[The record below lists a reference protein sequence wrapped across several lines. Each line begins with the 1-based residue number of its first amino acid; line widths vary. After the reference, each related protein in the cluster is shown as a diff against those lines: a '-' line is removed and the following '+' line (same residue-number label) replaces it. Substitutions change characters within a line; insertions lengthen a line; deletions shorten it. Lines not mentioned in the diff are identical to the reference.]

1 MQQTLISAKQGQN
14 MQTKSDNLPKNFC
27 YLSMQGYST
36 HSHGRSRPCC
46 FSRVGTNEYMPDVKI
61 DNIYEWQHHNNN
73 NSKDIKEFIN
83 DSTISDIRAGLL
95 RNEKPAG
102 CSGCFELE
110 DQGIRSFRQTW
121 NEIYEDHIDT
131 TLKHVDENG
140 VLDPQ
145 AITYLDISLGNI
157 CNLKCRSCNPWA
169 SHRWIEEGPTV
180 PHTDWDKT
188 AYHIAKVSSVN
199 PWFIKAFEE
208 GFFDEVLPNIKVI
221 NFIGGEPLVVE
232 EHYAWLE
239 HIIEQGWSKNI
250 ELHYNTNAT
259 TIPDRLLKIWDQF
272 KGIVLSLSIDAIGDL
287 AYYVRFPTKWR
298 VIERNMTK
306 LAEFSKTRTGVK
318 VHTHV
323 TLSLLNLHDLPNI
336 LQWCQDQYTSWNYE
350 WDWGVHGY
358 QNCLP
363 HFNIVDHPQH
373 LHICNLPDERKVLM
387 NTMLEEQHSKFKNA
401 DLRDWEQWAVDNII
415 NLKNVLNQPQNETH
429 WQHFIDNTNASD
441 KFRKIDIHDYIPW
454 IKDYF

>member
-1 MQQTLISAKQGQN
+1 M
-14 MQTKSDNLPKNFC
+14 
-27 YLSMQGYST
+27 
-36 HSHGRSRPCC
+36 
-46 FSRVGTNEYMPDVKI
+46 
-61 DNIYEWQHHNNN
+61 
-73 NSKDIKEFIN
+73 
-83 DSTISDIRAGLL
+83 
-95 RNEKPAG
+95 
-102 CSGCFELE
+102 
-110 DQGIRSFRQTW
+110 
-121 NEIYEDHIDT
+121 
-131 TLKHVDENG
+131 
-140 VLDPQ
+140 
-145 AITYLDISLGNI
+145 
-157 CNLKCRSCNPWA
+157 
-169 SHRWIEEGPTV
+169 
-180 PHTDWDKT
+180 
-188 AYHIAKVSSVN
+188 IAKMSSDK

-208 GFFDEVLPNIKVI
+208 GFFDEVLPNVRVI

-239 HIIEQGWSKNI
+239 HIIDQGWSKHI

-259 TIPDRLLKIWDQF
+259 TIPDRLLKIWDKF
-272 KGIVLSLSIDAIGDL
+272 KGVVLSLSIDAIGDL
-287 AYYVRFPTKWR
+287 AHYVRFPTKWR

-306 LAEFSKTRTGVK
+306 LAEFSRTRTGVK

-323 TLSLLNLHDLPNI
+323 TLSLMNLHDLPNI

-387 NTMLEEQHSKFKNA
+387 NTMLEEQHLKFKNA

>member
-1 MQQTLISAKQGQN
+1 

-36 HSHGRSRPCC
+36 HSHGRTRPCC
-46 FSRVGTNEYMPDVKI
+46 FSRIETNSYMPGVDVDSVPYWK
-61 DNIYEWQHHNNN
+61 EHNNW
-73 NSKDIKEFIN
+73 NSPDIGDFIN
-83 DSTISDIRAGLL
+83 DPTAMEIRKKLL
-95 RNEKPAG
+95 NNEIPKG
-102 CSGCFELE
+102 CKGCFELE

-121 NEIYEDHIDT
+121 NEIY
-131 TLKHVDENG
+131 
-140 VLDPQ
+140 
-145 AITYLDISLGNI
+145 
-157 CNLKCRSCNPWA
+157 
-169 SHRWIEEGPTV
+169 V
-180 PHTDWDKT
+180 PHTDWDET
-188 AYHIAKVSSVN
+188 AYMIAKMSSDK

-208 GFFDEVLPNIKVI
+208 GFFDEVLPNVRVI

-239 HIIEQGWSKNI
+239 HIIDQGWSKHI

-259 TIPDRLLKIWDQF
+259 TIPDRLLKIWDKF
-272 KGIVLSLSIDAIGDL
+272 KGVVLSLSIDAIGDL
-287 AYYVRFPTKWR
+287 AHYVRFPTKWR
-298 VIERNMTK
+298 VIEKNMFK

-323 TLSLLNLHDLPNI
+323 TLSLMNLHDLPNI

-373 LHICNLPDERKVLM
+373 LHICNLPDDRKALM
-387 NTMLEEQHSKFKNA
+387 NTMLEEQHLKFKNA